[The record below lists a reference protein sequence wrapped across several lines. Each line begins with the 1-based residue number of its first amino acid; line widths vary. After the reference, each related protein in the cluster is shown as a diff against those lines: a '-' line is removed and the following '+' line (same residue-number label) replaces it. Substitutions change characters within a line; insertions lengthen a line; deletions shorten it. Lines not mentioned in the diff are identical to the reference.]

1 MDSGTYL
8 EDDGDLPPPY
18 SASANTSS
26 STPAEHPDPRS
37 YASLFSSHVANLR
50 TQISAS
56 QAYRASVTDDRDSYI
71 LSIIFPYVEEFISS
85 ISDIY
90 PTPRLAEAILVPDAA
105 VSNGWR
111 FNDEDDKRDG
121 EYKTL
126 IRVCEAKK
134 KDGNDEKKQWP
145 SEKGAGSS
153 LLTTETN
160 NETSPA
166 LWWESENTA
175 LRLAKHL
182 QPQRPAASSSTD
194 GQAAK
199 DSGSS
204 SSSSKKS
211 GLRGLFKRSENIP
224 QHVAS
229 KEERPVERV
238 TMTTRAEEVT
248 FRKENEFGI
257 WETRTGWGIIM
268 RVRIYSS

>member
-1 MDSGTYL
+1 MDNGTHL
-8 EDDGDLPPPY
+8 EDDDLPPPY
-18 SASANTSS
+18 SPSANLSTST
-26 STPAEHPDPRS
+26 STQQHPDPQS
-37 YASLFSSHVANLR
+37 YSSLFSSQIANLR
-50 TQISAS
+50 TQIPAS
-56 QAYRASVTDDRDSYI
+56 QAHRASITDDRDAYV
-71 LSIIFPYVEEFISS
+71 LSIIFPYVEEFLSS
-85 ISDIY
+85 ISKIY

-105 VSNGWR
+105 VSNGWK

-126 IRVCEAKK
+126 IRVCEANK

-145 SEKGAGSS
+145 PEKGSHS
-153 LLTTETN
+153 TNETN
-160 NETSPA
+160 DGTDSA
-166 LWWESENTA
+166 LWWDSESTA

-182 QPQRPAASSSTD
+182 QPPRPASSSPTD

-199 DSGSS
+199 DR
-204 SSSSKKS
+204 SSKKP
-211 GLRGLFKRSENIP
+211 GIRGLFKRSGDVPQNI
-224 QHVAS
+224 AS

-238 TMTTRAEEVT
+238 TMTARAEEVT

>member
-1 MDSGTYL
+1 MDHF

-18 SASANTSS
+18 SPSANPNASS
-26 STPAEHPDPRS
+26 SISTQHPDPQS
-37 YASLFSSHVANLR
+37 YSSLFSSHVANLR
-50 TQISAS
+50 AQISAS

-71 LSIIFPYVEEFISS
+71 LSIIYPHVEEFISS
-85 ISDIY
+85 ISEVY

-105 VSNGWR
+105 VSNGWK

-121 EYKTL
+121 EYKRL

-145 SEKGAGSS
+145 SEKGSGSNS
-153 LLTTETN
+153 VN
-160 NETSPA
+160 DETSPA
-166 LWWESENTA
+166 LWWESESTA

-182 QPQRPAASSSTD
+182 QPQRPASSSSTD

-199 DSGSS
+199 DRG
-204 SSSSKKS
+204 SKKS
-211 GLRGLFKRSENIP
+211 GIRGLFKRSEDVP
-224 QHVAS
+224 QNAAS

-248 FRKENEFGI
+248 FRKENGLGI
-257 WETRTGWGIIM
+257 WETRTGWGIIL
-268 RVRIYSS
+268 RVRIHSS